1 MKGNSFIHSV
11 LVFAL
16 IAITVSCGPKKTLSP
31 EKYVKW
37 CDNPD
42 NGLVVKKDLGQFS
55 FTLCYT
61 PPEYLAVKELGK
73 RVELNSTILDSAVKE
88 YSDLQYF
95 TFRMGSVNEGD
106 FLKQE
111 ITTEQDYF
119 DRIHYYNSQ
128 VNKDIFLVDGNDT
141 LKCVMHHFE
150 RTYSV
155 APYDNLLLAFE
166 KGKGNGSKKMIYN
179 DHILGTGPVII
190 TISQEA
196 INNIPH
202 ISL

>member
-1 MKGNSFIHSV
+1 MKANNFIYRLLFFV
-11 LVFAL
+11 LI
-16 IAITVSCGPKKTLSP
+16 IASCGSGKTKSAG
-31 EKYVKW
+31 EFVKW
-37 CDNPD
+37 CDDPG
-42 NGLVVKKDLGQFS
+42 NGLVLKKELGQFS

-61 PPEYLAVKELGK
+61 PSEYLAIKELSKGK
-73 RVELNSTILDSAVKE
+73 ELNQVYMDSALKE

-95 TFRMGSVNEGD
+95 TLRLGSLHGGE
-106 FLKQE
+106 FLRQE
-111 ITTEQDYF
+111 ITKEQDYF
-119 DRIHYYNSQ
+119 DRIYYYNSL
-128 VNKDIFLVDGNDT
+128 VDKDIFLVEGNDT

-166 KGKGNGSKKMIYN
+166 KGKGNAPKKVVYD

-190 TISQEA
+190 TISEEA